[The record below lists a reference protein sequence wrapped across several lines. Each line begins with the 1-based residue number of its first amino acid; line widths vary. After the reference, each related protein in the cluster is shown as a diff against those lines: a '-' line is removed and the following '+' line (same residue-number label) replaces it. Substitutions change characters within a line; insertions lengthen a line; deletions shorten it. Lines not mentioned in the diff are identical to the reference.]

1 MTNKEQIK
9 RDLAITFDFVEQ
21 IVEDPDL
28 SINLF
33 SAFLSFL
40 RPVLS

>member
-21 IVEDPDL
+21 IIEDPDL
-28 SINLF
+28 PINSF
-33 SAFLSFL
+33 SASLSSSL
-40 RPVLS
+40 PVLS